1 METTY
6 ILLCMALA
14 IGLLIGTL
22 ILNHQASAQIGM
34 MKPNMMNRTGMIGML
49 GNMANRTGVMGTT
62 MNPNMMN
69 MNPMMGNMMNPMM
82 GNMMNPMMGNMMN
95 PMMGNMMNPMMN
107 MNPMMGNMM
116 NPMMF
121 TGQNITSSVSL
132 LRSMMNGISSQVKI
146 SLGDA
151 VTNAQREL
159 GNTSH
164 AIAANIG
171 EVRGYLIYSIL
182 GIDPDMNLQQIL
194 IDPGNGRT
202 LLSQKLPM
210 WQIMGTG
217 NMMNPMMGN
226 MMNPMMGNMMNPM
239 MGNMMNPM
247 MGNHDESNDG

>member
-1 METTY
+1 METTS

-22 ILNHQASAQIGM
+22 ILNHQASAQMGM
-34 MKPNMMNRTGMIGML
+34 MKPNMMNRTGMMGML
-49 GNMANRTGVMGTT
+49 GNMANRTGVMGNM

-69 MNPMMGNMMNPMM
+69 MNPMMGNMMNP
-82 GNMMNPMMGNMMN
+82 NMMN
-95 PMMGNMMNPMMN
+95 
-107 MNPMMGNMM
+107 M

-132 LRSMMNGISSQVKI
+132 LRSMMNGISSQVKV

-151 VTNAQREL
+151 VMNAQREL

-182 GIDPDMNLQQIL
+182 GIDPDMNLQQII

-202 LLSQKLPM
+202 LLSQKLPI
-210 WQIMGTG
+210 WQIMG
-217 NMMNPMMGN
+217 NMMNPMMNPMMGN

-239 MGNMMNPM
+239 MGNMINPMMGNMINPMMGMNPM
-247 MGNHDESNDG
+247 MGNQ

>member
-1 METTY
+1 M
-6 ILLCMALA
+6 
-14 IGLLIGTL
+14 
-22 ILNHQASAQIGM
+22 
-34 MKPNMMNRTGMIGML
+34 MMN
-49 GNMANRTGVMGTT
+49 
-62 MNPNMMN
+62 
-69 MNPMMGNMMNPMM
+69 MNPMM

-164 AIAANIG
+164 AIA
-171 EVRGYLIYSIL
+171 EIL
-182 GIDPDMNLQQIL
+182 ARYVDI
-194 IDPGNGRT
+194 
-202 LLSQKLPM
+202 
-210 WQIMGTG
+210 
-217 NMMNPMMGN
+217 
-226 MMNPMMGNMMNPM
+226 
-239 MGNMMNPM
+239 
-247 MGNHDESNDG
+247 

>member
-1 METTY
+1 
-6 ILLCMALA
+6 
-14 IGLLIGTL
+14 
-22 ILNHQASAQIGM
+22 M
-34 MKPNMMNRTGMIGML
+34 M
-49 GNMANRTGVMGTT
+49 GNM
-62 MNPNMMN
+62 

-132 LRSMMNGISSQVKI
+132 LRSMMNGISSQVKV

-151 VTNAQREL
+151 VMNAQREL

-182 GIDPDMNLQQIL
+182 GIDPDMNLQQII

-210 WQIMGTG
+210 WQIMGNG
-217 NMMNPMMGN
+217 YI
-226 MMNPMMGNMMNPM
+226 
-239 MGNMMNPM
+239 
-247 MGNHDESNDG
+247 

>member
-1 METTY
+1 
-6 ILLCMALA
+6 
-14 IGLLIGTL
+14 
-22 ILNHQASAQIGM
+22 
-34 MKPNMMNRTGMIGML
+34 
-49 GNMANRTGVMGTT
+49 
-62 MNPNMMN
+62 
-69 MNPMMGNMMNPMM
+69 MMNPMM
-82 GNMMNPMMGNMMN
+82 GNM
-95 PMMGNMMNPMMN
+95 

-132 LRSMMNGISSQVKI
+132 LRSMMNGISSQVKV

-151 VTNAQREL
+151 VMNAQREL

-182 GIDPDMNLQQIL
+182 GIDPDMNLQQII

-226 MMNPMMGNMMNPM
+226 MMNPMMGDESYDESND
-239 MGNMMNPM
+239 GNMMNPM
-247 MGNHDESNDG
+247 MNPMMGMNPMMNPMMGHQ

>member
-1 METTY
+1 MS
-6 ILLCMALA
+6 
-14 IGLLIGTL
+14 GLLATDLSIIFRIPSKKYSFGKEDTL
-22 ILNHQASAQIGM
+22 RRTPSKISCPHGM
-34 MKPNMMNRTGMIGML
+34 MGML
-49 GNMANRTGVMGTT
+49 GNMANRTGIMGNM

-69 MNPMMGNMMNPMM
+69 
-82 GNMMNPMMGNMMN
+82 MN

-116 NPMMF
+116 NPNMMNMNPMMGNMMNPMMNMNPMIF

-151 VTNAQREL
+151 VMNAQREL

-182 GIDPDMNLQQIL
+182 GIDPDMNLQQII

-226 MMNPMMGNMMNPM
+226 MMNPMMVI
-239 MGNMMNPM
+239 
-247 MGNHDESNDG
+247 